1 MTTAKDRMPTVRIAV
16 MLACMLLLG
25 LASTA
30 HGAPA
35 PAAAPPV
42 ITPAGSILQMLTGL
56 VIVLLLLA
64 GVVWMLRRMGT
75 LRQQGPGAMRVLG
88 AVAVGQ
94 RERVV
99 LIEVAQTWLFV
110 GVAPGSVN
118 ALHSM
123 PKSAELPTH
132 SSMPL
137 PQSGS
142 PFASWLQRF
151 IDGGNRAP

>member
-1 MTTAKDRMPTVRIAV
+1 MTPGKRRNPGARIAA
-16 MLACMLLLG
+16 MLGCVLLLA
-25 LASTA
+25 LANTV

-35 PAAAPPV
+35 SAAAPPA

-64 GVVWMLRRMGT
+64 GVVWILRRMGA
-75 LRQQGPGAMRVLG
+75 LRQQGAGAMRVVG

-123 PKSAELPTH
+123 PKSAEVAPH
-132 SSMPL
+132 SPAPL

-151 IDGGNRAP
+151 IEGGNRAP

>member
-1 MTTAKDRMPTVRIAV
+1 MNRMWPR
-16 MLACMLLLG
+16 MR
-25 LASTA
+25 LASTTA
-30 HGAPA
+30 MLVVSGMLLPFASAAEGTPA
-35 PAAAPPV
+35 PAAAQPG
-42 ITPAGSILQMLTGL
+42 ITPAGSMLQVLTGL
-56 VIVLLLLA
+56 TIVLLLLA

-75 LRQQGPGAMRVLG
+75 LRQHGPGAMRVLG

-110 GVAPGSVN
+110 GVAPGSVS

-123 PKSAELPTH
+123 PKSTETPAHAPVAEPA
-132 SSMPL
+132 
-137 PQSGS
+137 S

-151 IDGGNRAP
+151 IDGGNRAS